1 MQTAGPEAGQ
11 NRKGSSTLVLLGF
24 RNFFVA
30 DHAIQIAKKYLHVQQ
45 IPKPDAHEPS
55 LVPPFEVHSAA
66 IKD

>member
-1 MQTAGPEAGQ
+1 MMILKALKSIT
-11 NRKGSSTLVLLGF
+11 F
-24 RNFFVA
+24 
-30 DHAIQIAKKYLHVQQ
+30 DQIAKKYLHVQQ